1 MPVRCYNKL
10 EKLGAVPR
18 KDDSMKRLLT
28 LLLALGLLGSTTP
41 VMAAESSALGGEGN
55 DVVVTTDTAQTSPI
69 PAWAYRELAD
79 GYAMGLFGDEIYTQH
94 NKTITQEQ
102 LDKIT
107 SVVADKLALLGVEQ
121 RSSGGSFVLDTTRG
135 GVLNALYMEVLPY
148 AFPGV
153 DVGPVDFMRSM
164 KVVRGD
170 NTGLALDRPCTLL
183 EAAAFAD
190 RLILNLY
197 DQQNAGSLGLLWKA
211 EGNGNTLYLLGSIH
225 TDRNNLYPFHKQ
237 LRDIITNSELAAF
250 ELDFNSQEG
259 IDEFTAM
266 QVYSDGTTLKDHI
279 NPGLYRQVVE
289 ALAPLGMPE
298 AQVAQFKPWAL
309 ANSFTAL
316 SMLDETSSD
325 NAMAIDLYINAKA
338 ANAGIQIEG
347 VETYAF
353 QGSIFENLS
362 AEYQENYLASTLAMY
377 QGLDGTEGLTEAER
391 AELEAALKEQ
401 DAMVD
406 RWMEQWK
413 TRDTEGFAKDYPK
426 DDIQSNTTDELNA
439 KLFEGRDP
447 NMIAW
452 ADRYLKQEGSHTGLM
467 TVGAGHMIGKTG
479 IVQGLKD
486 LGYTVEAVPV
496 P

>member
-1 MPVRCYNKL
+1 
-10 EKLGAVPR
+10 
-18 KDDSMKRLLT
+18 MKRLLT
-28 LLLALGLLGSTTP
+28 ILLALGLLGSTP
-41 VMAAESSALGGEGN
+41 VMAVESSALGAEGN
-55 DVVVTTDTAQTSPI
+55 DVVVTTDTAQAAPI
-69 PAWAYRELAD
+69 PAWAYQELAD
-79 GYAMGLFGDEIYTQH
+79 GYAMGLFGDEIYTEH
-94 NKTITQEQ
+94 NKTVTQKQ
-102 LDKIT
+102 LDKLT
-107 SVVADKLALLGVEQ
+107 EVVADKLAVLGVEQ
-121 RSSGGSFVLDTTRG
+121 RSNAGSFVLDTTRG

-148 AFPGV
+148 AFPGI
-153 DVGPVDFMRSM
+153 DAGPVEFMRSM

-170 NTGLALDRPCTLL
+170 GTGLALDRPCTLM
-183 EAAAFAD
+183 EAAAFAG

-225 TDRNNLYPFHKQ
+225 TDRSNLYPFHKQ
-237 LRDIITNSELAAF
+237 LRDIITGSELAAF

-279 NPGLYRQVVE
+279 DPELYQEVVE

-298 AQVAQFKPWAL
+298 EQVAQFKPWAL

-325 NAMAIDLYINAKA
+325 NAMAIDLYINSKA
-338 ANAGIQIEG
+338 SNAGIPIEG

-353 QGSIFENLS
+353 QGSIFDNLS
-362 AEYQENYLASTLAMY
+362 DEYQENYLAMTLSMY
-377 QGLDGTEGLTEAER
+377 LGMDAAEGLSEEEKAEY
-391 AELEAALKEQ
+391 EAALKEQ
-401 DAMVD
+401 DEAVD

-426 DDIQSNTTDELNA
+426 DDIQANTTDELNA

-452 ADRYLKQEGSHTGLM
+452 ADRYLKQDGSHTGLM

-486 LGYTVEAVPV
+486 LGYTVEVVPV

>member
-1 MPVRCYNKL
+1 
-10 EKLGAVPR
+10 
-18 KDDSMKRLLT
+18 MKRLLT
-28 LLLALGLLGSTTP
+28 ILLALGLLGSTP
-41 VMAAESSALGGEGN
+41 VMAAESSALGAEEN
-55 DVVVTTDTAQTSPI
+55 DVVVTTGTAQAAPI
-69 PAWAYRELAD
+69 PAWAYKELAD
-79 GYAMGLFGDEIYTQH
+79 GYAMGLFGDEIYTEH
-94 NKTITQEQ
+94 NKTVTQKQ
-102 LDKIT
+102 LDKLT
-107 SVVADKLALLGVEQ
+107 EVVADKLAVLGVEQ
-121 RSSGGSFVLDTTRG
+121 RSNAGSFVLDTTRG

-148 AFPGV
+148 AFPGI
-153 DVGPVDFMRSM
+153 DAGPVEFMRSM

-170 NTGLALDRPCTLL
+170 GTGLALDRPCTLM
-183 EAAAFAD
+183 EAAAFAG

-225 TDRNNLYPFHKQ
+225 TDRSNLYPFHKQ
-237 LRDIITNSELAAF
+237 LRDIITGSELAAF

-266 QVYSDGTTLKDHI
+266 QVYSDGATLKDHI
-279 NPGLYRQVVE
+279 DPELYQEVVE

-298 AQVAQFKPWAL
+298 EQVAQFKPWAL

-325 NAMAIDLYINAKA
+325 NAMAIDLYINSKA
-338 ANAGIQIEG
+338 SNAGIPIEG

-353 QGSIFENLS
+353 QGSIFDNLS
-362 AEYQENYLASTLAMY
+362 DEYQENYLAMTLSMY
-377 QGLDGTEGLTEAER
+377 LGMDAAEGLSEEEKAEY
-391 AELEAALKEQ
+391 EAALKEQ
-401 DAMVD
+401 DEAVD

-413 TRDTEGFAKDYPK
+413 TRDTEAFANDYPK
-426 DDIQSNTTDELNA
+426 DVIQSNTTDELNS

-452 ADRYLKQEGSHTGLM
+452 ADRYLKQEGAHTGLM

-479 IVQGLKD
+479 VVQGLKD
-486 LGYTVEAVPV
+486 LGYTVEVMPL

>member
-1 MPVRCYNKL
+1 
-10 EKLGAVPR
+10 
-18 KDDSMKRLLT
+18 MKRLLT
-28 LLLALGLLGSTTP
+28 ILLALGLLGSTP
-41 VMAAESSALGGEGN
+41 VMAAESSALGAEEN
-55 DVVVTTDTAQTSPI
+55 DVVVTTGTAQAAPI
-69 PAWAYRELAD
+69 PAWAYKELAD
-79 GYAMGLFGDEIYTQH
+79 GYAMGLFGDEIYTEH
-94 NKTITQEQ
+94 NKTVTQKQ
-102 LDKIT
+102 LDKLT
-107 SVVADKLALLGVEQ
+107 EVVADKLAVLGVEQ
-121 RSSGGSFVLDTTRG
+121 RSNAGSFVLDTTRG

-148 AFPGV
+148 AFPGI
-153 DVGPVDFMRSM
+153 DAGPVEFMRSM

-170 NTGLALDRPCTLL
+170 GTGLALDRPCTLM
-183 EAAAFAD
+183 EAAAFAG

-225 TDRNNLYPFHKQ
+225 TDRGNLYPFHKQ
-237 LRDIITNSELAAF
+237 LRDIITGVELAAF

-279 NPGLYRQVVE
+279 DPELYQEVVE

-298 AQVAQFKPWAL
+298 EQVAQFKPWAL

-325 NAMAIDLYINAKA
+325 NAMAIDLYINSKA
-338 ANAGIQIEG
+338 SNAGIPIEG

-353 QGSIFENLS
+353 QGSIFDNLS
-362 AEYQENYLASTLAMY
+362 DEYQENYLAMTLSMY
-377 QGLDGTEGLTEAER
+377 LGMDAAEGLSEEEKAEY
-391 AELEAALKEQ
+391 EAALKEQ
-401 DAMVD
+401 DEAVD

-426 DDIQSNTTDELNA
+426 DDIQANTTDELNA

-452 ADRYLKQEGSHTGLM
+452 ADRYLKQDGSHTGLM

-486 LGYTVEAVPV
+486 LGYTVEVVPV

>member
-1 MPVRCYNKL
+1 
-10 EKLGAVPR
+10 
-18 KDDSMKRLLT
+18 MKRLLT
-28 LLLALGLLGSTTP
+28 LLLALGLLGTTP

-55 DVVVTTDTAQTSPI
+55 DVVVNTDVAEAVPI
-69 PAWAYRELAD
+69 PAWAYKELAD
-79 GYAMGLFGDEIYTQH
+79 GYAMGLFGDEIYTEH
-94 NKTITQEQ
+94 NKPVTQEQ

-107 SVVADKLALLGVEQ
+107 EAVADKLAVLGVEQ
-121 RSSGGSFVLDTTRG
+121 RSSAGSFVLDTTRG

-153 DVGPVDFMRSM
+153 DAGPVDFMRSM
-164 KVVRGD
+164 KVVHGD
-170 NTGLALDRPCTLL
+170 NTGLALDRPCTLM

-211 EGNGNTLYLLGSIH
+211 EGHGNTLYLLGSIH
-225 TDRNNLYPFHKQ
+225 TDRSNLYPFHKQ
-237 LRDIITNSELAAF
+237 LRDIISNSELAAF

-259 IDEFTAM
+259 VAEFSAM
-266 QVYSDGTTLKDHI
+266 QIYSDGTTLKDHI
-279 NPGLYRQVVE
+279 SDKLYQEVVA
-289 ALAPLGMPE
+289 ALTPLGMDE
-298 AQVAQFKPWAL
+298 ASVAQFKPWAL

-325 NAMAIDLYINAKA
+325 NAMAIDLYVNSKA
-338 ANAGIQIEG
+338 ANAGIPVEG

-353 QGSIFENLS
+353 QGKIFDDLS
-362 AEYQENYLASTLAMY
+362 DSYQENYLASTLAMY
-377 QGLDGTEGLTEAER
+377 QGTDGAEDLS
-391 AELEAALKEQ
+391 AEEKAAVEAALAEQ
-401 DAMVD
+401 NATVD

-426 DDIQSNTTDELNA
+426 DDIQSNTTDELSA

-467 TVGAGHMIGKTG
+467 TVGAGHMIGRTG

>member
-1 MPVRCYNKL
+1 
-10 EKLGAVPR
+10 
-18 KDDSMKRLLT
+18 MKRLLT
-28 LLLALGLLGSTTP
+28 ILLALGLLGSTP
-41 VMAAESSALGGEGN
+41 VMAAESSALGAEGN
-55 DVVVTTDTAQTSPI
+55 DVVVTTGTAQAAPI
-69 PAWAYRELAD
+69 PAWAYQELAD
-79 GYAMGLFGDEIYTQH
+79 GYAMGLFGDEIYTEH
-94 NKTITQEQ
+94 NKTVTQKQ
-102 LDKIT
+102 LDKLT
-107 SVVADKLALLGVEQ
+107 EVVADKLAVLGVEQ
-121 RSSGGSFVLDTTRG
+121 RSNAGSFVLDTTRG

-148 AFPGV
+148 AFPGI
-153 DVGPVDFMRSM
+153 DAGPVEFMRSM

-170 NTGLALDRPCTLL
+170 GTGLALDRPCTLM
-183 EAAAFAD
+183 EAAAFAG

-225 TDRNNLYPFHKQ
+225 TDRSNLYPFHKQ
-237 LRDIITNSELAAF
+237 LRDIITGSELAAF

-266 QVYSDGTTLKDHI
+266 QVYSDGATLKDHI
-279 NPGLYRQVVE
+279 DPELYQEVVE

-298 AQVAQFKPWAL
+298 EQVAQFKPWAL

-325 NAMAIDLYINAKA
+325 NAMAIDLYINSKA
-338 ANAGIQIEG
+338 SNAGIPIEG

-353 QGSIFENLS
+353 QGSIFDNLS
-362 AEYQENYLASTLAMY
+362 DEYQENYLAMTLSMY
-377 QGLDGTEGLTEAER
+377 LGMDAAEGLSEEEKAEY
-391 AELEAALKEQ
+391 EAALKEQ
-401 DAMVD
+401 DEAVD

-426 DDIQSNTTDELNA
+426 DDIQANTTDELNA

-452 ADRYLKQEGSHTGLM
+452 ADRYLKQDGSHTGLM

-479 IVQGLKD
+479 IVQGLKN
-486 LGYTVEAVPV
+486 LGYTVEVVPV